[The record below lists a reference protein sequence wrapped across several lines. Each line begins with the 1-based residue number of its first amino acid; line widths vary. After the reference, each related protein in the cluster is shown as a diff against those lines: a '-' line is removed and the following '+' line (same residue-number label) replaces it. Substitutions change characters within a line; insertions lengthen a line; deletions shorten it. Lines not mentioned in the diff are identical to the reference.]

1 MSGRER
7 EDTRALWNR
16 VEDDWQIQVGDDGDG
31 NHLLNSDGRLSCL
44 HAREENTTMQI
55 GISLLN
61 NWGIED
67 VQSIV
72 QLATRAEALGFASVW
87 VHDHVFNAGHVF
99 RRIGHKPYYEPLTLL
114 SYVAARTERVGLGT
128 SVLVLPY
135 HNPIRLAKTAATL
148 DVLSG
153 GRLILGVGVG
163 AVPPESEAMGS
174 PYAERGAMT
183 DEAIAVM
190 KELWTQD
197 DPRFAG
203 KYSRFSGMPFSPKPL
218 QWPHIPLLIG
228 GNSRAAIRRAV
239 RLGNGWHPLAVS
251 PERLA
256 QAIGDL
262 HEQAQAAGR
271 AIAEI
276 PVSLSIPMGPS
287 SAQRAALGTAP
298 GEIIRTIQA
307 YADLGVQMLAISGQ
321 TGLMAEMLPA
331 MDLLARE
338 VLPAFR

>member
-1 MSGRER
+1 
-7 EDTRALWNR
+7 
-16 VEDDWQIQVGDDGDG
+16 
-31 NHLLNSDGRLSCL
+31 
-44 HAREENTTMQI
+44 
-55 GISLLN
+55 
-61 NWGIED
+61 
-67 VQSIV
+67 
-72 QLATRAEALGFASVW
+72 VW
-87 VHDHVFNAGHVF
+87 VHDHVFNAGHVL
-99 RRIGHKPYYEPLTLL
+99 RRIGYRPYYEPLTLL

-174 PYAERGAMT
+174 PYAERGAIT

-190 KELWTQD
+190 KALWMQD
-197 DPRFAG
+197 DPGFAG
-203 KYSRFSGMPFSPKPL
+203 KYSRFSGMPFSPKPM
-218 QWPHIPLLIG
+218 QRPHIPILIG

-256 QAIGDL
+256 QGI
-262 HEQAQAAGR
+262 HELQAQAQAAGR
-271 AIAEI
+271 AISEI
-276 PVSLSIPMGPS
+276 PVSLSIPLGVS
-287 SAQRAALGTAP
+287 NAGRVSLGTAP

-307 YADLGVQMLAISGQ
+307 YADLGVQTLAISGQ
-321 TGLMAEMLPA
+321 TDQVAELQPA
-331 MDLLARE
+331 MEWLARE
-338 VLPAFR
+338 VLPVFQ